1 MPTSYLEHLC
11 QDKTHEAGIGNEQ
24 LGEQKKIFR
33 EKRRSE
39 IAAKIRRRRG
49 DVSDQQKLLSSA
61 LSRVAQ
67 AHKDDYFVLC
77 VECVYA
83 ERFAA
88 RDDSCLEFC

>member
-1 MPTSYLEHLC
+1 M
-11 QDKTHEAGIGNEQ
+11 
-24 LGEQKKIFR
+24 
-33 EKRRSE
+33 
-39 IAAKIRRRRG
+39 
-49 DVSDQQKLLSSA
+49 SDQQKLLSSA